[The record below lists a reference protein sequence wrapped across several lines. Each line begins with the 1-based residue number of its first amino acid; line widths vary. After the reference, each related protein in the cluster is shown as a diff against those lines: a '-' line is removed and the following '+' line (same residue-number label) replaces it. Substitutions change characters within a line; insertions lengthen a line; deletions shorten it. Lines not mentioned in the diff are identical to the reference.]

1 MIKDISIID
10 LIAKDLKIKRYN
22 EEKIENY
29 RARVIYSAIGI
40 WIRTVTLDEDTF
52 YDNYSKPGVS
62 KIHIK
67 NKVTPFLE
75 NILEFYPEVLNWF
88 KYTKGKG
95 VIEIIRDR
103 LYKAG
108 ELVDVGYETDL
119 SLPIYEEC
127 SLNDEYKIIRGMSID
142 KFNKIIGLGQIN
154 INNKNENEN
163 DIFEFLGLCN
173 KSSEEIL
180 EEYLNNA
187 IWSESQGK
195 DYEYFN
201 KYSKKTLSKCWEKE
215 YYLKD
220 DDITLY
226 RNFSNVY
233 SSEYGFVKRKDN
245 KLYFSYITNYF
256 ISQHEIRRFMY
267 ALKKKSNISIL
278 SYFKHYDE
286 SELTWLKLN
295 NMLPSKEYNILMLIG
310 WPKYNIEDGF
320 NFIIDRSCWCFVEKM
335 LNNLGIILEESNYG
349 E

>member
-1 MIKDISIID
+1 MIKNISILD

-40 WIRTVTLDEDTF
+40 WIRTVTLDEDAF

-67 NKVTPFLE
+67 NRVTPFLE
-75 NILEFYPEVLNWF
+75 NMLEIYPEVLKWF
-88 KYTKGKG
+88 EYTNEKG
-95 VIEIIRDR
+95 VIEIVRDR

-127 SLNDEYKIIRGMSID
+127 KLNDEYKIIRGMSID
-142 KFNKIIGLGQIN
+142 RFNKIIGLGQID
-154 INNKNENEN
+154 INDKNEN
-163 DIFEFLGLCN
+163 DIFEFLGLFN
-173 KSSEEIL
+173 KNSEDIL

-187 IWSESQGK
+187 IWNESQGK

-215 YYLKD
+215 YCLKNG
-220 DDITLY
+220 DITLY
-226 RNFSNVY
+226 RIFSKEY
-233 SSEYGFVKRKDN
+233 SNEYGFVKRENN
-245 KLYFSYITNYF
+245 KLYFSYITDYL
-256 ISQHEIRRFMY
+256 ISEHEIRRFMY
-267 ALKKKSNISIL
+267 ALKKESDTSIL
-278 SYFKHYDE
+278 AYFKHYDE
-286 SELTWLKLN
+286 SELTWVKLY
-295 NMLPSKEYNILMLIG
+295 NMLPAKEYNILMLIG
-310 WPKYNIEDGF
+310 WPKYSIEDDF
-320 NFIIDRSCWCFVEKM
+320 NFIIDRSCWNFVEKM
-335 LNNLGIILEESNYG
+335 LSNLGIILKENSYG

>member
-1 MIKDISIID
+1 MIKNSSIID
-10 LIAKDLKIKRYN
+10 LIAKDLKIKKYN

-52 YDNYSKPGVS
+52 HDNYSKAGVS

-67 NKVTPFLE
+67 NRVTPFLE
-75 NILEFYPEVLNWF
+75 NILEIYPEVLNWF
-88 KYTKGKG
+88 EYTRGKG

-127 SLNDEYKIIRGMSID
+127 KLNDEYKIIRGMSVD

-154 INNKNENEN
+154 INNKNEN
-163 DIFEFLGLCN
+163 DIFEFLGLSN
-173 KSSEEIL
+173 KNSEEIL
-180 EEYLNNA
+180 KEYLNNA
-187 IWSESQGK
+187 IWSELKGN

-201 KYSKKTLSKCWEKE
+201 KYSQKTLSKCWEKE
-215 YYLKD
+215 YCLED
-220 DDITLY
+220 GDITLY
-226 RNFSNVY
+226 RTFSNVY
-233 SSEYGFVKRKDN
+233 SSEYGFVKRNNN

-256 ISQHEIRRFMY
+256 MSNNEIRRFMY
-267 ALKKKSNISIL
+267 ALKKISNTSAL
-278 SYFKHYDE
+278 AYFKHYDE
-286 SELTWLKLN
+286 SKLTWLKLN
-295 NMLPSKEYNILMLIG
+295 NMLPSKEYDILMLIG
-310 WPKYNIEDGF
+310 WPKNNIEDGF
-320 NFIIDRSCWCFVEKM
+320 NFIIDRSCWSFVEKM
-335 LNNLGIILEESNYG
+335 LSNLGIILKENSYG